1 MVRVHYTDEL
11 RHAELLQACA
21 DSVGPTPIPA
31 PSNLNMPH
39 RLEQALGGLVA
50 SFMESSCGVFEVYAF
65 LEVLEERAVREY
77 PAFVEALE
85 TVDARSAEAL
95 RQVIRDEQRHVGYA
109 RAIARQYAPDP
120 SAYEQTIT
128 RYRAVESTVFEEQQR
143 DFTLFLLER
152 GLLGL
157 SAIEDAL
164 LRTTVTAASS
174 FGGARGHRA
183 ADRSAKPRPSF

>member
-1 MVRVHYTDEL
+1 MSGFDGWVRVHYADEL

-21 DSVGPTPIPA
+21 DSGGPMPIPA

-39 RLEQALGGLVA
+39 RLEQALGGP
-50 SFMESSCGVFEVYAF
+50 SENTRPSSKPSRPWTPGVPRLSGRSSETS
-65 LEVLEERAVREY
+65 RAMSVTRVRSLDST
-77 PAFVEALE
+77 PPM
-85 TVDARSAEAL
+85 
-95 RQVIRDEQRHVGYA
+95 
-109 RAIARQYAPDP
+109 RAP
-120 SAYEQTIT
+120 YEQTIT
-128 RYRAVESTVFEEQQR
+128 RYRAVESTVFDEQQR

-164 LRTTVTAASS
+164 LKTTVTGASS